1 MEPFAEGVLIHNLS
15 SRRLTQQQL
24 EVLSYDAKFNTRD
37 ARPEDFI
44 ASFDSALQKCEA
56 NEEYKNSMRQ
66 QVSTLLLQH
75 KPQRVISEA
84 EDRELLRM
92 RKMRDIVTLP
102 ADKGRSTV
110 VMDKT
115 EYTTKLEGLLE
126 DKVAYKPSET
136 GEFKKHV
143 NSVNKAIDKL
153 RKAGALKRQEALA
166 AKATDA
172 AMARFYGL
180 PKVHKPGVPL
190 RPIVSLRGTPTS
202 GLSKWLY
209 QRFRF
214 LTGDSEWTVKSA
226 EQFLRSIRHLEI
238 ESDEMMV
245 SFDVVSL
252 FTSIPTDLA
261 ISTTNE
267 LLQEKYDEND
277 QRLKRTHVIE
287 LLELCLRTLFTF
299 NNRVYE
305 QKKGTP
311 MGSPLSGLIAEA
323 VLQRLERLVFR
334 SYSLKFWARYVDDT
348 FVVIKR
354 NDVQDFKVLLN
365 SIFPDI
371 QFTMEEE
378 YNNQL
383 PFLDVNITRMANGG
397 IRTTV
402 YRKATNT
409 RHILQ
414 FRSNHPIG
422 HKRSCVRALFQRVQT
437 HCNDKDGR
445 REEVKYLHS
454 LFTANGYPRSF
465 IRECRRGFNRE
476 QSNDEKPKFWLAI
489 PYMRN
494 VSEATARILSP
505 FGIGVAHKPES
516 TIRQQIMR
524 PKDQLP
530 ATEQS
535 AVVYSIP
542 CPDCGARYVGETGKR
557 LCTRLHEHQLAV
569 NREDKLSM
577 VYGHIQQEKHSFVF
591 GEASVIGRAS
601 DKMARLVLE
610 SWSSVD
616 TINRAIDLHPAY
628 QALRTRP
635 QSVRTGP
642 TALANKSRLSQQLSP
657 SQQGERASRVSD
669 DRREISTHRRAQT
682 ADHDSH
688 MQRQLISPSNYG
700 GRAQGHADLAATTAA
715 GQGAEVTPAPQRSA
729 TERPKPIPRQ
739 QAGQSSC
746 SRHAYNTRQAARQ
759 NNSEL
764 AGTNTLP
771 LL

>member
-1 MEPFAEGVLIHNLS
+1 MALLIVSTEDQLS
-15 SRRLTQQQL
+15 RTSLAI
-24 EVLSYDAKFNTRD
+24 LSL
-37 ARPEDFI
+37 ARPMTL
-44 ASFDSALQKCEA
+44 ASPKAKLCFSCC
-56 NEEYKNSMRQ
+56 MW
-66 QVSTLLLQH
+66 
-75 KPQRVISEA
+75 P
-84 EDRELLRM
+84 
-92 RKMRDIVTLP
+92 
-102 ADKGRSTV
+102 
-110 VMDKT
+110 
-115 EYTTKLEGLLE
+115 YT
-126 DKVAYKPSET
+126 
-136 GEFKKHV
+136 
-143 NSVNKAIDKL
+143 
-153 RKAGALKRQEALA
+153 
-166 AKATDA
+166 
-172 AMARFYGL
+172 
-180 PKVHKPGVPL
+180 
-190 RPIVSLRGTPTS
+190 
-202 GLSKWLY
+202 
-209 QRFRF
+209 
-214 LTGDSEWTVKSA
+214 
-226 EQFLRSIRHLEI
+226 
-238 ESDEMMV
+238 SDE
-245 SFDVVSL
+245 
-252 FTSIPTDLA
+252 T
-261 ISTTNE
+261 
-267 LLQEKYDEND
+267 D
-277 QRLKRTHVIE
+277 QRLKRTHAIE
-287 LLELCLRTLFTF
+287 LLELCLRTFFTF

-334 SYSLKFWARYVDDT
+334 SYSPKFWAKDVDDT

-378 YNNQL
+378 DNNQL

-409 RHILQ
+409 RRILQ

-437 HCNDKDGR
+437 HCNDNDGR
-445 REEVKYLHS
+445 REEMKYLHS

-476 QSNDEKPKFWLAI
+476 RSNDEKLKFWLAI

-542 CPDCGARYVGETGKR
+542 CQDCSARYVGETGKR

-569 NREDKLSM
+569 NREDKLSL
-577 VYGHIQQEKHSFVF
+577 VYGHIQQEKHSFAF

-610 SWSSVD
+610 SWSLVD
-616 TINRAIDLHPAY
+616 TINRAIDLHPTY
-628 QALRTRP
+628 QALRTRL

-642 TALANKSRLSQQLSP
+642 TTLANKSRLSQQLSP
-657 SQQGERASRVSD
+657 SQQGERASRLSD
-669 DRREISTHRRAQT
+669 DRRETSTHRRAPT
-682 ADHDSH
+682 ADHYSH
-688 MQRQLISPSNYG
+688 MQRQPIGPSNYG
-700 GRAQGHADLAATTAA
+700 G
-715 GQGAEVTPAPQRSA
+715 SA
-729 TERPKPIPRQ
+729 K
-739 QAGQSSC
+739 G
-746 SRHAYNTRQAARQ
+746 TR
-759 NNSEL
+759 
-764 AGTNTLP
+764 T
-771 LL
+771 